1 MMALPDDL
9 KDTNSQVD
17 NSDFWLI
24 TIPDLDPQTLTF
36 DGKYNFIFRWQWEDG
51 TYGKWSVAKEFQTD
65 SLPNLEVYDLTSSWK
80 VNTLTIK
87 FKGPKVLVNDVQV
100 QYADKFIIE
109 LTDIDS
115 GRSHTFT
122 QNLQSSD
129 EQTFILDSKTAQEF
143 YRPTSTNKTYQPTR
157 FNGVIKVHSA
167 DGISTGLSFTTSTN
181 SSGYGNKTIPD
192 DAWGTV
198 SVLDGYTIS
207 LDWDKL
213 EAAGILKENFAYVNF
228 YEAAAI
234 GTEPNTTAG
243 SFSFIKTG
251 ENGTL
256 IYHPTS
262 LLSHYVYITITDKSG
277 NTTQNSSVKKV
288 KALNPSGYDDE
299 GPSNNGSLTLET
311 PTVDDNGLF
320 DFNYKFKINW
330 TAESDATTSGYR
342 IRWRVAG
349 SSDPYTYT
357 LVPGKN
363 STSTYLYGVVANTT
377 YEVGKNTL
385 DEYGNT
391 TAAWKTSTVTTGAFN
406 GEIKESKYLKA
417 GNMKLG
423 YGITG
428 KGGAADVSPG
438 SNKGLYLGPSNYW
451 YITGNQV
458 TDSGAY
464 IKVGSETSNLIFDGI
479 DLSVTGKIYALGGEF
494 KGSISIG
501 EDTVNGT
508 KGQLRVQIGPTAGV
522 ELGRFNSRI
531 TTAGHA
537 FDSGIYAYNGSD
549 YTLIDAADGSIRTN
563 NIYASGSIE
572 SGRTNSGQY
581 VKLNGDT
588 DAFEVKNANNTT
600 VGSIHSNYDGQ
611 EFIIQVGDVNWAGYP
626 INTPYISMSNLSGV
640 SNGKSISFNTATGID
655 GTPLGTYFRIDN
667 DSAVIGGGPLYVG
680 STPSGS
686 EVVRNIIVSG
696 TQPLSAQVGTIWIQL
711 G

>member
-494 KGSISIG
+494 TGSVRVGSDTASGQLKVYVNSTTGIELGDFNQAIPSGIPG
-501 EDTVNGT
+501 TVN
-508 KGQLRVQIGPTAGV
+508 
-522 ELGRFNSRI
+522 
-531 TTAGHA
+531 
-537 FDSGIYAYNGSD
+537 SGIYAYAGNN
-549 YTLIDAADGSIRTN
+549 YTLINAADGSIRTN
-563 NIYASGSIE
+563 SLYASGTVQTKPDNAIGLKGAVKMNGG
-572 SGRTNSGQY
+572 SGAFELLDSSDRVRFGIHGSSVNGPAEIIIAADDIGYMNGYPAGSPYIAMVNLKTSLGDSTNSQY
-581 VKLNGDT
+581 
-588 DAFEVKNANNTT
+588 
-600 VGSIHSNYDGQ
+600 
-611 EFIIQVGDVNWAGYP
+611 
-626 INTPYISMSNLSGV
+626 ININPG
-640 SNGKSISFNTATGID
+640 
-655 GTPLGTYFRIDN
+655 
-667 DSAVIGGGPLYVG
+667 VIGGPSFSFNQYGAYVNDLPASSLG
-680 STPSGS
+680 IATFKNIIISPSTPGYA
-686 EVVRNIIVSG
+686 E
-696 TQPLSAQVGTIWIQL
+696 VGTIWIQL